1 MKTLMIVIVGIVEY
15 KNRTMIKKE
24 WLFMQTPK
32 EKAYQLAKE
41 FYVETTTSTEAKQC
55 AKVHIRL
62 ILENEIL
69 KPSNNQ
75 TLEYYQEVLNEIEK
89 L

>member
-1 MKTLMIVIVGIVEY
+1 V
-15 KNRTMIKKE
+15 IKKE

-32 EKAYQLAKE
+32 EKAYEIYKK
-41 FYVETTTSTEAKQC
+41 FYNVDEQDFHNTMSSKIAKQC
-55 AKVHIRL
+55 AKLHIRL
-62 ILENEIL
+62 ILENEII

-75 TLEYYQEVLNEIEK
+75 AIEYYQEVLNEIEK

>member
-1 MKTLMIVIVGIVEY
+1 MKILMIVIVVIVDY

-32 EKAYQLAKE
+32 EKAYQLVKA

-55 AKVHIRL
+55 AKLHISI

-69 KPSNNQ
+69 KPSNNI
-75 TLEYYQEVLNEIEK
+75 EYYQEVLNEIEK

>member
-1 MKTLMIVIVGIVEY
+1 V
-15 KNRTMIKKE
+15 IKKE

-62 ILENEIL
+62 ILENEII
-69 KPSNNQ
+69 KPSNNI
-75 TLEYYQEVLNEIEK
+75 EYYQEVLNEIEK

>member
-1 MKTLMIVIVGIVEY
+1 MFISFNY
-15 KNRTMIKKE
+15 DNMIKKE

-32 EKAYQLAKE
+32 EKAYNLYKK
-41 FYVETTTSTEAKQC
+41 FYNVDGQDFHNTMSSKIAKQC
-55 AKVHIRL
+55 AKLHISL

-69 KPSNNQ
+69 KPSNNI
-75 TLEYYQEVLNEIEK
+75 EYYQEVLKEIEK

>member
-1 MKTLMIVIVGIVEY
+1 
-15 KNRTMIKKE
+15 
-24 WLFMQTPK
+24 MQTPK
-32 EKAYQLAKE
+32 EKAYQLVKA

-62 ILENEIL
+62 ILENEVL

-75 TLEYYQEVLNEIEK
+75 AIEYYRGVLNEIEK

>member
-1 MKTLMIVIVGIVEY
+1 MG
-15 KNRTMIKKE
+15 NRIIMFIAFNYDDMIKKE

-32 EKAYQLAKE
+32 EKAYQLVKA

-55 AKVHIRL
+55 AKLHISL

-69 KPSNNQ
+69 KPSNNI
-75 TLEYYQEVLNEIEK
+75 EYYQEVLKEIEK

>member
-1 MKTLMIVIVGIVEY
+1 MK
-15 KNRTMIKKE
+15 KKE

-32 EKAYQLAKE
+32 EKAYEIYKK
-41 FYVETTTSTEAKQC
+41 FYNVDGQDFSNTMSSKIAKQC
-55 AKVHIRL
+55 AKIHINL
-62 ILENEIL
+62 ILESEIL

-75 TLEYYQEVLNEIEK
+75 AIEYYQEVLNEIEK